1 MTTATSSDRFTW
13 APSAEVAQRS
23 NMLHFMREHG
33 FDSPEALVTRSQED
47 PAWFWDACVKH
58 LGIEFST
65 PYRQVVDD
73 SDPPFSKWFVGGKLN
88 LAHDCVYKHAL
99 GRRAAHP
106 AIIWEGEDEGT
117 RRLTYADLRREVSL
131 LADSLASLGIGP
143 GDAVGIFLPMV
154 PEVVVSIY
162 ACAAIGAMAVPIFS
176 GFAAEAVAQ
185 RLGHCKAKAIICTDG
200 TLRRGKQ
207 VPMKHIID
215 EAARCAPSVEHVIV
229 WRRLGVDVPWTD
241 GRDHWWHELT
251 AQADASRAPLQVDS
265 EQPFLLAYT
274 SGTTG
279 DPKAA
284 VHVHG
289 GFLAKIAQ
297 EAHFQTDLKPDDV
310 LHWVTDMGWIMGPWE
325 ALGTHAGGATLV
337 LAEGA
342 PDWPDPSRLWQLVDR
357 HRVSILGV
365 SPTLIRALKAKG
377 DEWLES
383 SDRTSIRIFG
393 STGEPW
399 NPEPYIWLSEKVGEG
414 RSPIINFSGGT
425 EVGAC
430 FLSPTPLSRL
440 KPCTLGSPALG
451 MCVEVWDGDGK
462 QLGPG
467 EGVGE
472 LVCTK
477 PWPGMTR
484 GFFGEGGRERFL
496 ESYWTRWPGVWVH
509 GDWASIDTDGLWYL
523 HGRSDDTI
531 NVAGK
536 RVGPAEYESILVD
549 HESVAEAAAVGVT
562 DPLKGEV
569 VWCYVVLAPG
579 RRSSDRLREVL
590 SDMIVDRMGK
600 AFRPGQIKFCKALPK
615 TRSAKIVRRVIK
627 AIAVDKDLGDVS
639 SVENLDAIKAIR
651 KAH

>member
-13 APSAEVAQRS
+13 APSAEVAQNS
-23 NMLHFMREHG
+23 NMLQFMREHG
-33 FDSPEALVTRSQED
+33 FETPEALITRSQED
-47 PAWFWDACVKH
+47 PTWFWDACVKH

-73 SDPPFSKWFVGGKLN
+73 TDPPFSTWFVGGKLN

-131 LADSLASLGIGP
+131 LADSLASLGIGS

-176 GFAAEAVAQ
+176 GFAADAVAR
-185 RLGHCKAKAIICTDG
+185 RLSHCGAKAIICTDG

-215 EAARCAPSVEHVIV
+215 DAVLNAPSVEHVIV
-229 WRRLGVDVPWTD
+229 WRRLGVDVPWND

-265 EQPFLLAYT
+265 EHPFLLAYT

-325 ALGTHAGGATLV
+325 AIGAHAGGATLV

-342 PDWPDPSRLWQLVDR
+342 PDWPDPARLWQLVDR

-365 SPTLIRALKAKG
+365 SPTLIRALKVKG

-383 SDRTSIRIFG
+383 SDRSSIRIFG

-496 ESYWTRWPGVWVH
+496 ETYWSRWPGVWVH
-509 GDWASIDTDGLWYL
+509 GDWASIDADGLWYL

-562 DPLKGEV
+562 DALKGEV
-569 VWCYVVLAPG
+569 VWCYVVLAPS

-590 SDMIVDRMGK
+590 SDMVVDRMGK

-615 TRSAKIVRRVIK
+615 TRTAKIVRRVIK
-627 AIAVDKDLGDVS
+627 AIALDKDLGDVS
-639 SVENLDAIKAIR
+639 SIENLDAIKAIR
-651 KAH
+651 RAH